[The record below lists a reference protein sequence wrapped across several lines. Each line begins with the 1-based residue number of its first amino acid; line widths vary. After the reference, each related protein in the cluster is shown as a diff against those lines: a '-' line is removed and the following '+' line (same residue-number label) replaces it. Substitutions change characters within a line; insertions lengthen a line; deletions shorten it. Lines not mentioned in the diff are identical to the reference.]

1 MRRFSLLMILPL
13 LLASA
18 SARAQNTRSPVEGR
32 SQSPPARSHDI
43 GLEQGLGGT
52 LTFVYRENQVE
63 VQDKQGQVV
72 FWIDAWARL
81 YSPDLM
87 LWQQDYNARLHRSFR
102 SFLGGG
108 LSAPEGI
115 ELVSPQP
122 PGRRG
127 IQSNGLFA
135 VPWSIQENGLI
146 TRDTLSLTFFNLGI
160 QWNYLAHYLASDCE
174 AARASAPALN
184 CRDYQLDWRASSE
197 PLRTPPPDD
206 QLLFG
211 LRYMEL
217 QKGLSAL
224 RRLQQ
229 QLARVVTVTA
239 QGSRADEERDGEL
252 YDARRAECLRWVVT
266 NNCTLEAEDLRFPF
280 DWLTAQVE
288 SARLS
293 AELLDALHEAERDAQ
308 LSVATSWEYRELSRS
323 YVDKAGRREAPCAN
337 APAQVSAC

>member
-1 MRRFSLLMILPL
+1 MRRFSSLMILPL
-13 LLASA
+13 LLAGA
-18 SARAQNTRSPVEGR
+18 GARAQNTRGPVEGR
-32 SQSPPARSHDI
+32 HKSPPARSHE
-43 GLEQGLGGT
+43 LEPGQE

-63 VQDKQGQVV
+63 VQDRQGKVV
-72 FWIDAWARL
+72 LWIDGWARL
-81 YSPDLM
+81 HSPELL
-87 LWQQDYNARLHRSFR
+87 LWQQDYNARLHQSFR
-102 SFLGGG
+102 SFTGGG
-108 LSAPEGI
+108 ISAPEGI

-127 IQSNGLFA
+127 IQSNGLFG
-135 VPWSIQENGLI
+135 VPWRIRENGLL

-160 QWNYLAHYLASDCE
+160 QWNYLAHYLVNDCE
-174 AARASAPALN
+174 AARASSPSVN
-184 CRDYQLDWRASSE
+184 CRDYRLDWRASSE

-217 QKGLSAL
+217 QKGLSSL

-239 QGSRADEERDGEL
+239 QGMRADEGRDREL
-252 YDARRAECLRWVVT
+252 YDDRRAECLRRVFT
-266 NNCTLEAEDLRFPF
+266 NNCTLEAEDVRFPF
-280 DWLTAQVE
+280 DWLTAQVD

-308 LSVATSWEYRELSRS
+308 LSVAASWEYRELSRS
-323 YVDKAGRREAPCAN
+323 YADKAGRRGAP
-337 APAQVSAC
+337 